1 MYKPLENTLHPP
13 LCFLL
18 SSLQRGR
25 QSVKGLGQ
33 AGYLPPLWHLTAAAT
48 MANGRGSPTPHVSV
62 PPTSVGLVSVPALHL
77 QPPDLLPLPTQTPP
91 QAAP

>member
-25 QSVKGLGQ
+25 QPVKGLGQ
-33 AGYLPPLWHLTAAAT
+33 AGYLPPLWQLTAAAT
-48 MANGRGSPTPHVSV
+48 MANGRGSPAPHVSV
-62 PPTSVGLVSVPALHL
+62 PPTSIGLVSVPALHL